1 MGIWEALFGK
11 KKIQEVSNEADA
23 GFNSEFEVNQK
34 NLKKIEA
41 EEAAAET
48 AAAKAAEENAPAA
61 EETAEPA
68 DVKKQKLQL
77 KKLMLQLKRQKLQ
90 LKRHRL
96 RQLLRKRKPLHTMMW
111 FLRRQKKQQ

>member
-41 EEAAAET
+41 EEAAAYDNKT
-48 AAAKAAEENAPAA
+48 LAAAFWS
-61 EETAEPA
+61 
-68 DVKKQKLQL
+68 
-77 KKLMLQLKRQKLQ
+77 
-90 LKRHRL
+90 
-96 RQLLRKRKPLHTMMW
+96 RKEISL
-111 FLRRQKKQQ
+111 

>member
-1 MGIWEALFGK
+1 MGIWEALFGR

-48 AAAKAAEENAPAA
+48 AAAIPEAPPPITITSYCNFAYS
-61 EETAEPA
+61 PA
-68 DVKKQKLQL
+68 NQNPVCS
-77 KKLMLQLKRQKLQ
+77 
-90 LKRHRL
+90 
-96 RQLLRKRKPLHTMMW
+96 
-111 FLRRQKKQQ
+111 